1 MKKRKE
7 EKMMKKLLS
16 LIMVLAML
24 TSFAACSSQSADNQT
39 PTTSDTVYNVGL
51 LQLVEH
57 PSLDEIRTAIVDEIE
72 AQGYGDIIKIDYEN
86 GQNDGSTMNTIAQK
100 FVSNGDDAIIAI
112 ATPAA
117 QSVAAA
123 TQDIPIIFSAV
134 TDPVAAE
141 LVSDLNAPDANV
153 TGVSDYIDVAAI
165 FGVAED
171 LTPGITKYGFVYNVG
186 EVNSVSVI
194 TAAKAYLDAKGIPY
208 EEALVTNIGEVTTA
222 AQSLVGKVDA
232 FFLPIDNTVASA
244 MSNVA
249 DIANA
254 NQIPV
259 YVAADSMVNDGGL
272 ATAGVNYTQLG
283 KQTADMLIRIL
294 IEGQSVAE
302 NPVEVLTEYS
312 VTVNPETAAA
322 IGVDVSKYLQD

>member
-1 MKKRKE
+1 
-7 EKMMKKLLS
+7 MKKLFV
-16 LIMVLAML
+16 LILTIAML
-24 TSFAACSSQSADNQT
+24 GTFAACGNNDT
-39 PTTSDTVYNVGL
+39 PANNDTEGTYNVGL

-57 PSLDEIRTAIVDEIE
+57 PSLDEIRNAIE
-72 AQGYGDIIKIDYEN
+72 AEIDAAGYGDIINIDFVS
-86 GQNDGSTMNTIAQK
+86 GQNDTSTMNTIAQK
-100 FVSNGDDAIIAI
+100 FVANEDDAIIAI

-123 TQDIPIIFSAV
+123 TSEIPIIFSAI

-141 LVSDLNAPDANV
+141 LVSNLDAPDGNV

-165 FGVAED
+165 FNLAKE
-171 LTPGITKYGFVYNVG
+171 LTPEIKSYGFIYNMG

-194 TAAKAYLDAKGIPY
+194 KDAKAYLDAQGIPY
-208 EEALVTNIGEVTTA
+208 TEAFVTNIGEVTTA

-232 FFLPIDNTVASA
+232 LFLPIDNTVASA

-249 DIANA
+249 DIAIQNG
-254 NQIPV
+254 IPV
-259 YVAADSMVNDGGL
+259 YVAADSMVHDGGL

-283 KQTADMLIRIL
+283 KQTAQMLIRIL
-294 IEGQSVAE
+294 IDGEAIAD

-312 VTVNPETAAA
+312 VTVNEETAAA
-322 IGVDVSKYLQD
+322 LGVDVSAYAAE

>member
-39 PTTSDTVYNVGL
+39 PTTDTVYNVGL

-57 PSLDEIRTAIVDEIE
+57 PSLDEIRTAIIDEIE

-254 NQIPV
+254 NNIPV

-322 IGVDVSKYLQD
+322 IGVDVSKYLED

>member
-1 MKKRKE
+1 
-7 EKMMKKLLS
+7 MKKLLA
-16 LIMVLAML
+16 LIMTLVML
-24 TSFAACSSQSADNQT
+24 SMLAACGGGDTPATNGSQN
-39 PTTSDTVYNVGL
+39 SDGKTYKVGL

-57 PSLDEIRTAIVDEIE
+57 PSLDEIRTAIE
-72 AQGYGDIIKIDYEN
+72 AELADKGYGDVIKIDYVN
-86 GQNDGSTMNTIAQK
+86 GQNDATTMNTAAQK
-100 FVSNGDDAIIAI
+100 FVSDGDDAIIAI
-112 ATPAA
+112 ATNAA

-134 TDPVAAE
+134 TDPVLAE
-141 LVSDLNAPDANV
+141 LVSDLSAPDGNV

-165 FGVAED
+165 FDLAEE
-171 LTPGITKYGFVYNVG
+171 LTPDVQTYGFIYNMG

-194 TAAKAYLDAKGIPY
+194 EQAKAYLDGKGIAY
-208 EEALVTNIGEVTTA
+208 EEAFVTNIGEVTTA

-232 FFLPIDNTVASA
+232 LFLPIDNTVASA

-259 YVAADSMVNDGGL
+259 YTAADSMVNDGGL

-294 IEGQSVAE
+294 IDGESVAD

-322 IGVDVSKYLQD
+322 IGVDVSAYTAE

>member
-1 MKKRKE
+1 
-7 EKMMKKLLS
+7 
-16 LIMVLAML
+16 
-24 TSFAACSSQSADNQT
+24 
-39 PTTSDTVYNVGL
+39 L

-57 PSLDEIRTAIVDEIE
+57 PSLDEIRTAIIDEIE

-194 TAAKAYLDAKGIPY
+194 TAAKAYLDEKGIPY

-254 NQIPV
+254 NNIPV

-322 IGVDVSKYLQD
+322 IGVDVSKYLED

>member
-1 MKKRKE
+1 
-7 EKMMKKLLS
+7 MKKLLS
-16 LIMVLAML
+16 LILTIAML
-24 TSFAACSSQSADNQT
+24 SMLAACGGDTPAPTQT
-39 PTTSDTVYNVGL
+39 YNVGL

-57 PSLDEIRTAIVDEIE
+57 PSLDEIRTAIETELADK
-72 AQGYGDIIKIDYEN
+72 GYGDVIKLDYVN
-86 GQNDGSTMNTIAQK
+86 GQNDASTMNTAAQK
-100 FVSNGDDAIIAI
+100 FVADGDDAIIAI
-112 ATPAA
+112 ATNAA

-134 TDPVAAE
+134 TDPVAAD
-141 LVSDLNAPDANV
+141 LVSDLNAPDGNV
-153 TGVSDYIDVAAI
+153 TGISDYIDVAAI
-165 FGVAED
+165 FGLAEE
-171 LTPGITKYGFVYNVG
+171 LTPNVQTYGFIYNMG

-194 TAAKAYLDAKGIPY
+194 EQAKAYLDAKGIAY
-208 EEALVTNIGEVTTA
+208 EEAFVTNIGEVTTA

-259 YVAADSMVNDGGL
+259 YTAADSMVNDGGL

-294 IEGQSVAE
+294 IDGQSVAE

-312 VTVNPETAAA
+312 VTVNPDTAAA
-322 IGVDVSKYLQD
+322 VGVDVSAYTAE

>member
-1 MKKRKE
+1 
-7 EKMMKKLLS
+7 MMKKLLS

>member
-1 MKKRKE
+1 
-7 EKMMKKLLS
+7 MKKLLL
-16 LIMVLAML
+16 LILTLAML
-24 TSFAACSSQSADNQT
+24 SMLAACGGGDTTATNGSQNTNGQT
-39 PTTSDTVYNVGL
+39 YKVGL

-57 PSLDEIRTAIVDEIE
+57 PSLDEIRTAIETEI
-72 AQGYGDIIKIDYEN
+72 ADKGYGDVIKIDYVN
-86 GQNDGSTMNTIAQK
+86 GQNDASTMNTAAQK
-100 FVSNGDDAIIAI
+100 FVADGDDAIIAI
-112 ATPAA
+112 ATNAA

-123 TQDIPIIFSAV
+123 TQDIPIIFSAI
-134 TDPVAAE
+134 TDPLAAE
-141 LVSDLNAPDANV
+141 LVSDLNAPDGNV
-153 TGVSDYIDVAAI
+153 TGISDYIDVAAI
-165 FGVAED
+165 FGLAEE
-171 LTPGITKYGFVYNVG
+171 LTPDIKTYGFIYNMG

-194 TAAKAYLDAKGIPY
+194 EQAKAYLDNKGIAY
-208 EEALVTNIGEVTTA
+208 EEAFVTNIGEVTTA

-232 FFLPIDNTVASA
+232 LFLPIDNTVASA

-259 YVAADSMVNDGGL
+259 YTAADSMVHDGGL

-294 IEGQSVAE
+294 IDGESIAD

-322 IGVDVSKYLQD
+322 IGVDVSAYTAE

>member
-1 MKKRKE
+1 
-7 EKMMKKLLS
+7 MKKLFVMILT
-16 LIMVLAML
+16 IAML
-24 TSFAACSSQSADNQT
+24 GTFAACGNNDT
-39 PTTSDTVYNVGL
+39 PTNPNTEYIYNVGL

-57 PSLDEIRTAIVDEIE
+57 PSLDEIRNAIESEIDS
-72 AQGYGDIIKIDYEN
+72 AGYGDIINIDFVS
-86 GQNDGSTMNTIAQK
+86 GQNDTSTMNTIAQK
-100 FVSNGDDAIIAI
+100 FVANEDDAIIAI

-123 TQDIPIIFSAV
+123 TSEIPIIFSAI

-141 LVSDLNAPDANV
+141 LVSNLDAPDGNV

-165 FGVAED
+165 FNLANE
-171 LTPGITKYGFVYNVG
+171 LTPEVKSYGFIYNMG

-194 TAAKAYLDAKGIPY
+194 EDAKAYLDAQGIPY
-208 EEALVTNIGEVTTA
+208 TEAFVTNIGEVTTA

-249 DIANA
+249 DIAIKN
-254 NQIPV
+254 NIPV
-259 YVAADSMVNDGGL
+259 YVAADSMVHDGGL

-283 KQTADMLIRIL
+283 KQTAQMLIRIL
-294 IEGQSVAE
+294 INGEAIAD

-312 VTVNPETAAA
+312 VTVNEETAAA
-322 IGVDVSKYLQD
+322 LGVDVSAYTAE

>member
-1 MKKRKE
+1 
-7 EKMMKKLLS
+7 MKKLLL
-16 LIMVLAML
+16 LILTLAML
-24 TSFAACSSQSADNQT
+24 SMLAACGGGDTPATNGSQNTNGQT
-39 PTTSDTVYNVGL
+39 YKVGL

-57 PSLDEIRTAIVDEIE
+57 PSLDEIRTAIETEI
-72 AQGYGDIIKIDYEN
+72 ADKGYGDVIKIDYVN
-86 GQNDGSTMNTIAQK
+86 GQNDASTMNTAAQK
-100 FVSNGDDAIIAI
+100 FVADGDDAIIAI
-112 ATPAA
+112 ATNAA

-123 TQDIPIIFSAV
+123 TQDIPIIFSAI
-134 TDPVAAE
+134 TDPLAAE
-141 LVSDLNAPDANV
+141 LVSDLNAPDGNV
-153 TGVSDYIDVAAI
+153 TGISDYIDVAAI
-165 FGVAED
+165 FGLAEE
-171 LTPGITKYGFVYNVG
+171 LTPDIKTYGFIYNMG

-194 TAAKAYLDAKGIPY
+194 EQAKAYLDNKGIAY
-208 EEALVTNIGEVTTA
+208 EEAFVTNIGEVTTA

-232 FFLPIDNTVASA
+232 LFLPIDNTVASA

-259 YVAADSMVNDGGL
+259 YTAADSMVHDGGL

-294 IEGQSVAE
+294 IDGESIAD

-322 IGVDVSKYLQD
+322 IGVDVSAYTAE